1 MRGSVGGL
9 FWLSLPSYVLLS
21 LLFSLAF
28 IKLKFL
34 SLSPQSA
41 VLDDGFQRE
50 DGLDNSPTNIP
61 ADGE

>member
-34 SLSPQSA
+34 SPQSA